1 MRRTAQG
8 HKLSSQLQSINGLKL
23 GFLALQNWP
32 KIGQKLF
39 VTSRD
44 FICKSLTI
52 NWLPRMDSNH
62 DKVIQS
68 HLSLASVA
76 SQEFRGGKPGK
87 QKLSKISFD
96 SFRAK
101 FRPNRWVT
109 KVQEGA
115 YGFTSSGNFEKISL
129 R

>member
-1 MRRTAQG
+1 MTTTNNTKNRTKDWRKSGAN
-8 HKLSSQLQSINGLKL
+8 SISDDL
-23 GFLALQNWP
+23 
-32 KIGQKLF
+32 
-39 VTSRD
+39 RYY
-44 FICKSLTI
+44 CKYLTI
-52 NWLPRMDSNH
+52 NKLPRMDSNH

-101 FRPNRWVT
+101 FRPNR
-109 KVQEGA
+109 
-115 YGFTSSGNFEKISL
+115 
-129 R
+129 

>member
-1 MRRTAQG
+1 MPAERLEKCPRSVQAT
-8 HKLSSQLQSINGLKL
+8 
-23 GFLALQNWP
+23 
-32 KIGQKLF
+32 KIEFERESYKCF
-39 VTSRD
+39 V
-44 FICKSLTI
+44 I

-62 DKVIQS
+62 DKVIQR

-101 FRPNRWVT
+101 FRPNR
-109 KVQEGA
+109 
-115 YGFTSSGNFEKISL
+115 
-129 R
+129 